1 MDNSTFTVF
10 TYGTLMKGFEGY
22 EKYLKNSTFLGCGTI
37 NGKMYHT
44 NSGYPVVIK
53 SSFPGENR
61 VKGELFEVDKNTM
74 IKLRNYE
81 GIYSF
86 FTYYTEEILP
96 VTLEDGSVKYARVFV
111 AHPFAKPF
119 IRLTSKKVKHGDW
132 RRYIS
137 VPKISI
143 RRWVLTALLILIN
156 CILLFE
162 AIIHS

>member
-1 MDNSTFTVF
+1 
-10 TYGTLMKGFEGY
+10 
-22 EKYLKNSTFLGCGTI
+22 
-37 NGKMYHT
+37 
-44 NSGYPVVIK
+44 VIK

-132 RRYIS
+132 RSYIS